1 MRVQFELNGHL
12 IEADPAPGS
21 TLMEYL
27 RHEELHSVK
36 HGCDHGE
43 CGACTVLVDNRSM
56 NACLILMHTVNGLKI
71 ETLES
76 FSTHEVLHPLQNDFL
91 HEGAAQ
97 CGFCTPGMI
106 LSLEALDRE
115 GGEIEETNVRD
126 ALNGNLCRCTG
137 YVKPVKAALTTL
149 QKSSRSGGES

>member
-1 MRVQFELNGHL
+1 MNVQFELNGRLVKATQH
-12 IEADPAPGS
+12 PGT
-21 TLMEYL
+21 TLLEYL
-27 RHEELHSVK
+27 RSESIHSVK

-43 CGACTVLVDNRSM
+43 CGACTVLLDGKAV
-56 NACLILMHTVNGLKI
+56 NACLVLMHRVNGRKI

-76 FSTHEVLHPLQNDFL
+76 FSSHETLHPLQTEFL
-91 HEGAAQ
+91 KAGAAQ

-115 GGEIEETNVRD
+115 GKDIGEENVRE

-137 YVKPVKAALTTL
+137 YVKPVQAGLASLTASREGGD
-149 QKSSRSGGES
+149 KS

>member
-1 MRVQFELNGHL
+1 MTIQFELNGRL
-12 IEADPAPGS
+12 VQANSLPGT
-21 TLMEYL
+21 TLLEYL
-27 RHEELHSVK
+27 RSEEIHSVK

-43 CGACTVLVDNRSM
+43 CGACTVLLDSSSV
-56 NACLILMHTVNGLKI
+56 NACLILMHTVNGRKI

-76 FSTHEVLHPLQNDFL
+76 FSTHEELHPLQKDFL
-91 HEGAAQ
+91 NEGAAQ

-115 GGEIEETNVRD
+115 GAEIQEANVRD

-137 YVKPVKAALTTL
+137 YVKPVMAGLGTL
-149 QKSSRSGGES
+149 QKSSSAGGDS

>member
-1 MRVQFELNGHL
+1 MNIQFELNGRL
-12 IEADPAPGS
+12 VQASTSPGT
-21 TLMEYL
+21 TLLEYL
-27 RHEELHSVK
+27 RHEEIHSVK
-36 HGCDHGE
+36 HGCDYGE
-43 CGACTVLVDNRSM
+43 CGACAVLMDSKSV
-56 NACLILMHTVNGLKI
+56 NACLILMHAVDGRKV

-76 FSTHEVLHPLQNDFL
+76 FSTHEALIPLQKDFL

-115 GGEIEETNVRD
+115 GGEIRETHVRD

-137 YVKPVKAALTTL
+137 YVKPVKAALVTL
-149 QKSSRSGGES
+149 QNASGTRGDS